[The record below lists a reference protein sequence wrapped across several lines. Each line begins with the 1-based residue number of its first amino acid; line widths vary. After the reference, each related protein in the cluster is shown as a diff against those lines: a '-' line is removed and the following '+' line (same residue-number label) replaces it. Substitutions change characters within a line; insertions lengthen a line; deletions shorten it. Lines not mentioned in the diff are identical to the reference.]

1 MKNSSDYLKAL
12 SLFFQIGITIA
23 TPIVLGAILGN
34 YIDNKI
40 ESGSIVSIILI
51 ILGVIAGFR
60 SAYILIMR
68 VMK

>member
-40 ESGSIVSIILI
+40 GSGSIVSIILI